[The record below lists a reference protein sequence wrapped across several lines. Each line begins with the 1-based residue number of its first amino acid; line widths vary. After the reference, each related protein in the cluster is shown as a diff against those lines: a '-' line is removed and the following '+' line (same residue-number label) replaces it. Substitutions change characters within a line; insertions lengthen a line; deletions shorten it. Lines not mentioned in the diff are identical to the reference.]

1 MRPKYERKFGHDI
14 GMATPM
20 ELSSHTDP
28 FAVVPGFGVYGSVE
42 PPYADAMPVDQ
53 LMPGSGAG
61 LGAGS
66 GSGEGSGAGAGGFGS
81 GFGWTG
87 VLESTT
93 SSRPMVSAFS
103 SMTGPVAPSAAASS
117 SAFCLSASKRAA
129 WSLWAFDSLE
139 LAWDSTVSASARFA
153 SSSSS
158 FFSCSS
164 FWKFR
169 SSMSFSYFAER
180 SFVPPPRRRG
190 TA

>member
-66 GSGEGSGAGAGGFGS
+66 GSGEGSGAGARRVRIGVRLDRGVGIDHVLAADGIRILVDDRPGGAIGS
-81 GFGWTG
+81 RQLLG
-87 VLESTT
+87 LL
-93 SSRPMVSAFS
+93 P
-103 SMTGPVAPSAAASS
+103 
-117 SAFCLSASKRAA
+117 
-129 WSLWAFDSLE
+129 
-139 LAWDSTVSASARFA
+139 
-153 SSSSS
+153 
-158 FFSCSS
+158 
-164 FWKFR
+164 
-169 SSMSFSYFAER
+169 
-180 SFVPPPRRRG
+180 
-190 TA
+190 

>member
-66 GSGEGSGAGAGGFGS
+66 GSDEAREPAPEGSDRGSAGPGCWNRPRPRGR
-81 GFGWTG
+81 WYPH
-87 VLESTT
+87 
-93 SSRPMVSAFS
+93 SR
-103 SMTGPVAPSAAASS
+103 
-117 SAFCLSASKRAA
+117 R
-129 WSLWAFDSLE
+129 
-139 LAWDSTVSASARFA
+139 
-153 SSSSS
+153 
-158 FFSCSS
+158 
-164 FWKFR
+164 
-169 SSMSFSYFAER
+169 
-180 SFVPPPRRRG
+180 
-190 TA
+190 